1 MCRVLSVKPSSYY
14 DWLSRDISDQQI
26 HRNQSELLV
35 RAAHSETRERYGAD
49 RLHAK
54 LIEQGHDISLY
65 MVRRIK
71 EEHGIKCRRHKRFK
85 VTTDSNHNKM
95 VYPNVLDQQF
105 DAKRPNESWVSDIT
119 YIWTNEGWV
128 YLATVKHL
136 YSKEIVGYALN
147 KRMAADLVCQALS
160 NAIKYKRPAR
170 GLIVHSDRGSQYCSY
185 QYRQIIQKHGFA
197 GSMSRKG
204 TQA

>member
-1 MCRVLSVKPSSYY
+1 M
-14 DWLSRDISDQQI
+14 
-26 HRNQSELLV
+26 
-35 RAAHSETRERYGAD
+35 
-49 RLHAK
+49 
-54 LIEQGHDISLY
+54 
-65 MVRRIK
+65 
-71 EEHGIKCRRHKRFK
+71 
-85 VTTDSNHNKM
+85 
-95 VYPNVLDQQF
+95 
-105 DAKRPNESWVSDIT
+105 
-119 YIWTNEGWV
+119 
-128 YLATVKHL
+128 YLAAVKHL